1 MNNKRSLFIVSLLAA
16 GAAGAADEGWK
27 GEAELGVVLTS
38 GNTET
43 QSISGKAKVGHER
56 RKWRHGATFEA
67 LNTKDE
73 DTTTAERYTLTGQ
86 SAYKMTE
93 RQYLFGLITY
103 DADRFSGFEYQ
114 LSEALGYG
122 IKAIDRETLELGL
135 EAGLGARQSKLEE
148 SGDTE
153 NEGIVR
159 LAGHLAWQ
167 ISGTS
172 EFTQGLSS
180 EIGEES
186 TITRSVTALKS
197 QVAGNL
203 AMKISYSVKHVS
215 DVPDDVRH
223 TDQETAVTLVYS
235 F

>member
-1 MNNKRSLFIVSLLAA
+1 MNKKTALIVAPLLLA
-16 GAAGAADEGWK
+16 GAAEADSGWT

-43 QSISGKAKVGHER
+43 QSVSGKAKVGYEQ
-56 RKWRHGATFEA
+56 RKWRHTATFEA
-67 LNTKDE
+67 LNTRDE
-73 DTTTAERYTLTGQ
+73 DATTAERYTLTGK
-86 SAYKMTE
+86 SDYKVTE
-93 RQYLFGLITY
+93 RQYLFGLVTY
-103 DADRFSGFEYQ
+103 DADRFSGFDYQ

-122 IKAIDRETLELGL
+122 VKAIDRDSLKLDL
-135 EAGLGARQSKLEE
+135 EAGAGARQSKLEE

-159 LAGHLAWQ
+159 LAGNLAWN
-167 ISGTS
+167 IGETS
-172 EFTQGLSS
+172 EFTQALNS

-197 QVAGNL
+197 QVAGYL

-223 TDQETAVTLVYS
+223 TDQETAVTLVYG